1 MTDAA
6 AAQVLELER
15 RRWEAL
21 VASDTGTLHELFAE
35 GMAYTHSNALV
46 DTKSS
51 YIKSIEDG
59 AVSYVG
65 VDSSDEE
72 IRVFGGTAVVTGRAV
87 IDARAGGGCTAR
99 WRGTARCGPRPAA
112 VGSLCAGSPHRSPS
126 SEVRRAAARAE
137 PPRTGRGGHPA
148 ASGAGRHQ
156 AVEPLA

>member
-87 IDARAGGGCTAR
+87 IDARAGGRVHRAVAR
-99 WRGTARCGPRPAA
+99 YSA
-112 VGSLCAGSPHRSPS
+112 VWAL
-126 SEVRRAAARAE
+126 
-137 PPRTGRGGHPA
+137 TG
-148 ASGAGRHQ
+148 GRWQ
-156 AVEPLA
+156 FVCWQSTPQPQQ

>member
-87 IDARAGGGCTAR
+87 IDARAGGRVHRAVAR
-99 WRGTARCGPRPAA
+99 YSA
-112 VGSLCAGSPHRSPS
+112 VWAQ
-126 SEVRRAAARAE
+126 
-137 PPRTGRGGHPA
+137 TG
-148 ASGAGRHQ
+148 GRWQ
-156 AVEPLA
+156 FVCWQSTPQPQQ